1 MARRSPICI
10 FSDENGSFAT
20 LRKPF
25 SYCTFH
31 SHSGGC
37 NQRREM
43 TLRVVKWTT
52 RALGIKFSRDYF
64 YQVHSGRVISY
75 FARGVSRNS
84 RKMVAETRCISRWL
98 PRSRRRRRRLPCL
111 NSLMGLFLRLFL
123 HVVQHFARTLSKC
136 RYSSCF

>member
-1 MARRSPICI
+1 MERRSPICI

-43 TLRVVKWTT
+43 TLLVVKWTT
-52 RALGIKFSRDYF
+52 RALGDKFSRDFF

-84 RKMVAETRCISRWL
+84 RKMVAETRCISRSL
-98 PRSRRRRRRLPCL
+98 PRRRRRRRLPCL
-111 NSLMGLFLRLFL
+111 NSLMELFLRLFL